1 MKLQK
6 FNSELQDLTFEESC
20 EINGGESLWYWIAYG
35 IGATAKVV
43 SNGVS
48 AVHDALKQ
56 PDYLIGVK

>member
-43 SNGVS
+43 SNGVFCCT
-48 AVHDALKQ
+48 
-56 PDYLIGVK
+56 